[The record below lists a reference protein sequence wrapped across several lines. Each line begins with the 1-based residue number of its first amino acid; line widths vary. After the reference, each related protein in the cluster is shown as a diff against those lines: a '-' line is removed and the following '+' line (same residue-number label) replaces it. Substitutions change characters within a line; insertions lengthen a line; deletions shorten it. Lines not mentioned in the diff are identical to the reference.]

1 MDIGQAIKQLREKHG
16 RMPQSELAQK
26 CGVSVNTVSSWET
39 GKAYP
44 PKSSIELLCQ
54 AFGISPAQF
63 QLQIIEEED
72 FPEEKK
78 VLYRAMLKPLR
89 NELLEKQ

>member
-54 AFGISPAQF
+54 AFGMSLAQF
-63 QLQIIEEED
+63 QLQAIEESD
-72 FPEEKK
+72 FPEEKR
-78 VLYRAMLKPLR
+78 VLFRAMLEPLR
-89 NELLEKQ
+89 NELLDKQ

>member
-1 MDIGQAIKQLREKHG
+1 MLREKHG

-54 AFGISPAQF
+54 AFGLSLAQF
-63 QLQIIEEED
+63 QLQAIEESD
-72 FPEEKK
+72 FPEEKR
-78 VLYRAMLKPLR
+78 VLYRAMLEPLR
-89 NELLEKQ
+89 NELSEKQ

>member
-54 AFGISPAQF
+54 AFGISLARF
-63 QLQIIEEED
+63 QLETIEESD
-72 FPEEKK
+72 FPEEKR
-78 VLYRAMLKPLR
+78 VLYRAMLEPLR
-89 NELLEKQ
+89 NELLEK

>member
-1 MDIGQAIKQLREKHG
+1 MLREKHG

-54 AFGISPAQF
+54 AFGLSLAQF
-63 QLQIIEEED
+63 QLQAIEESD
-72 FPEEKK
+72 FPEEKR
-78 VLYRAMLKPLR
+78 VLYRAMLEPLR
-89 NELLEKQ
+89 NELSEKPEQS

>member
-1 MDIGQAIKQLREKHG
+1 MDIGQAIRMLREKHG

-54 AFGISPAQF
+54 AFGLSLAQF
-63 QLQIIEEED
+63 QLQAIEESD
-72 FPEEKK
+72 FPEEKR
-78 VLYRAMLKPLR
+78 VLYRAMLEPLR
-89 NELLEKQ
+89 NELSEKQ

>member
-16 RMPQSELAQK
+16 RIPQSELAQK

-54 AFGISPAQF
+54 AFGMSLAQF
-63 QLQIIEEED
+63 QLEAIEEAD
-72 FPEEKK
+72 FPEEKR
-78 VLYRAMLKPLR
+78 VLFRAMLEPLR
-89 NELLEKQ
+89 NELSEKQ

>member
-54 AFGISPAQF
+54 AFGMSLAQF
-63 QLQIIEEED
+63 QLEAIEETD
-72 FPEEKK
+72 FPEEKR
-78 VLYRAMLKPLR
+78 VLYRAMLEPLR
-89 NELLEKQ
+89 NELSEKQ